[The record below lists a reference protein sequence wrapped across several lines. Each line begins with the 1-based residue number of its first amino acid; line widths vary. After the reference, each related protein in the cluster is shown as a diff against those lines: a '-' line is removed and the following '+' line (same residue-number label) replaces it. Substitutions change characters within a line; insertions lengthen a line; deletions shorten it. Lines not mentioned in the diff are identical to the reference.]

1 MVALSQLNYFVDVKM
16 HPVYFFM
23 LWFVCSLIGIFF
35 LLTLIGNQFLQSFV
49 IAVVLSIVAVR
60 DKQ

>member
-1 MVALSQLNYFVDVKM
+1 M